1 MGFIPT
7 RFLVKIEEEAYGP
20 LFLLF
25 LLDLRK
31 GIFLILWI
39 FQSPMARILIVEDD
53 VAFCTMLQTF
63 LEKKEFEVSTTYTA
77 TDALLLLARE
87 KFEIIISDVRLPDK
101 EGLEILKEVRSS
113 NYPSQVIM
121 MTSYA
126 DVKMAVNAMKEG
138 AFDYIA
144 KPFNPEIILKT
155 ITSALDQDPGETP
168 VKTSRKNGSGSGEPV
183 EMTFIEGV
191 SDASKKLNDYISLV
205 APTTMS
211 VLIMG
216 ESGTGKEQIA
226 KSIHNKSKR
235 KEAPFIAVDCGAI
248 PKELASSEF
257 FGHIK
262 GSFTGAVSNKTGH
275 FEAANGGTLFLDEIG
290 NLGYELQ
297 VQLLRALQERK
308 VKPVGSSEEIRVD
321 IRVITATNEDLTE
334 LVKDGEFREDL
345 YHRLNEFSIRVPSL
359 KDRAEDLMIFANF
372 FLELANHE
380 LEKEVTGFN
389 DSAIAAFKNYSWPGN
404 LRELKNV
411 VKRAVLLTPGDIVTE
426 KVLPYEVVSSK
437 AADPGFGLFKNKNE
451 QELILDA
458 LEKSNGNKSK
468 AARILSIDRKTLYN
482 KLKQYDIR
490 L

>member
-1 MGFIPT
+1 
-7 RFLVKIEEEAYGP
+7 
-20 LFLLF
+20 
-25 LLDLRK
+25 
-31 GIFLILWI
+31 
-39 FQSPMARILIVEDD
+39 MARILIVEDD

-63 LEKKEFEVSTTYTA
+63 LEKKDFEVKTAYTA
-77 TDALLLLARE
+77 TDALLLVDRE
-87 KFEIIISDVRLPDK
+87 KFEVILSDVRLPDK
-101 EGLEILKEVRSS
+101 EGLEILKEVKSGD
-113 NYPSQVIM
+113 YPCQVIM

-126 DVKMAVNAMKEG
+126 DVTMAVNAMKEG

-144 KPFNPEIILKT
+144 KPFNPEVILKT
-155 ITSALDQDPGETP
+155 INSALNQEPGAAAVRP
-168 VKTSRKNGSGSGEPV
+168 SRKPREASGDALEA
-183 EMTFIEGV
+183 TFIEGV
-191 SDASKKLNDYISLV
+191 SDASKRLNDYISLV
-205 APTTMS
+205 APTNMS

-226 KSIHNKSKR
+226 KSIHTKSKR
-235 KEAPFIAVDCGAI
+235 KTAPFIAVDCGAI

-308 VKPVGSSEEIRVD
+308 VKPVGSSDEIKVD

-334 LVKDGEFREDL
+334 LVREGEFREDL

-372 FLELANHE
+372 FLELANVE
-380 LEKEVTGFN
+380 LEKEITGF
-389 DSAIAAFKNYSWPGN
+389 SEGAITAFRNYAWPGN

-411 VKRAVLLTPGDIVTE
+411 VKRAVLLTQDDT
-426 KVLPYEVVSSK
+426 
-437 AADPGFGLFKNKNE
+437 GFSLFKNKNE

-468 AARILSIDRKTLYN
+468 AARLLSIDRKTLYN
-482 KLKQYDIR
+482 KLKQYDIS